1 MELRVEEFKLLF
13 ALKFKCRRPG
23 AGPGAQAAAAT
34 RACRKDAA
42 ATRDFKLVTGSN
54 YTSYWQ
60 QLYRSAS
67 LTGRDCRPS
76 QS

>member
-1 MELRVEEFKLLF
+1 MTIHMPVTMIQEPSSVYMYVHWHDH
-13 ALKFKCRRPG
+13 
-23 AGPGAQAAAAT
+23 T
-34 RACRKDAA
+34 RTSVGVPVDAA

-67 LTGRDCRPS
+67 LSAALPVTE
-76 QS
+76 

>member
-1 MELRVEEFKLLF
+1 MS
-13 ALKFKCRRPG
+13 A
-23 AGPGAQAAAAT
+23 AGPGAQDAAAG
-34 RACRKDAA
+34 A
-42 ATRDFKLVTGSN
+42 ATRDFKLVTGSS